1 MGLTSQTGL
10 LASSPQKSSLFK
22 EKSTIEL
29 RCEVTPAPFMLRP
42 YAGLY
47 NPFSQACSVLCNH
60 PADTT
65 TKEFVKRAKDAWVL
79 EGKSHYFQEDLS
91 KFQDQID
98 KEKNRTPHDIVTE
111 DMFRR
116 YTETDSRP
124 LTPAPTLASGKSRG
138 SRRCLTPDQP
148 RQKTTI
154 VLDLRRS
161 HSQETLYYH
170 GYTTSEMTVA
180 QTTSATNERSTL
192 PSLNLSEAT
201 HTRLIKGQCEQ
212 LPPLASPL
220 VLAKRVVKE
229 PVSVRTIKKLINMF
243 PFLISKSKL
252 LQIKRPKEQKSKEKS
267 VVISYDKLTTRK
279 SKRIKRKLLKIPPI
293 IASNC
298 DCSLMHVTR
307 IVVNYAPKNRKRD
320 ASNIVLSMTWA
331 TDQKKRIRLPSVK
344 TKEQTTKTKNVKRKE
359 CYNSEEFFLK
369 LENQLKALNL
379 GKTPR
384 NKKNDGP
391 ASQRSK
397 SDKDLENT
405 PDELVPMDDSG
416 TMEMRRRGKRR
427 RKGRGGSDRL
437 TSAGLAAQAQQDP
450 ETQIAGIGTDS
461 QNPSSRASIAPTNDD
476 DIIIPPIVKT
486 SVAKKTD
493 SFLDDDILKYLHRE
507 VDEEAIE
514 TEFDTKRRY
523 VLQEALRTRPDRPHG
538 LEMQTLL
545 KEMRIPAVS
554 LGDWLHIPRVFSRK
568 NAIFGLPIDSN
579 DLESLTPMI
588 YAARFVTIKK
598 SKQLLYLTV
607 LRKFRPNGYR
617 MPIKDIQEGLTL
629 MMGGVLTSEQAN
641 QFQTIMEWDCYKE
654 EENNSDDI
662 KLTLLDT
669 GYRKQSGGGD
679 AGEVDLDSIKFKTW
693 CGLCAI
699 CERMYG
705 RFPPREKDSPDGIE
719 LSDFSMVETKIV
731 TLKVHSGLAEILN
744 AIRTR

>member
-1 MGLTSQTGL
+1 MGLTSHTGL
-10 LASSPQKSSLFK
+10 LASSPQKISFK
-22 EKSTIEL
+22 EKVSITIQL

-65 TKEFVKRAKDAWVL
+65 TKEFVRRAKDAWVL

-180 QTTSATNERSTL
+180 HTTSATNERSTL
-192 PSLNLSEAT
+192 PSLNLSEST
-201 HTRLIKGQCEQ
+201 HTRLLKGQCEQ

-220 VLAKRVVKE
+220 VLAKRVLKE
-229 PVSVRTIKKLINMF
+229 PVSVRTMKK
-243 PFLISKSKL
+243 
-252 LQIKRPKEQKSKEKS
+252 
-267 VVISYDKLTTRK
+267 
-279 SKRIKRKLLKIPPI
+279 
-293 IASNC
+293 
-298 DCSLMHVTR
+298 
-307 IVVNYAPKNRKRD
+307 
-320 ASNIVLSMTWA
+320 
-331 TDQKKRIRLPSVK
+331 
-344 TKEQTTKTKNVKRKE
+344 
-359 CYNSEEFFLK
+359 
-369 LENQLKALNL
+369 NQLKALNL

-384 NKKNDGP
+384 NKKNDAP

-397 SDKDLENT
+397 SDKELDNN

-476 DIIIPPIVKT
+476 DIIIPPVVKT

-523 VLQEALRTRPDRPHG
+523 VLEEALRTRPDRPHG

-568 NAIFGLPIDSN
+568 NAQFGLPIDSN
-579 DLESLTPMI
+579 DLESITPMM

-629 MMGGVLTSEQAN
+629 MMGGVLTREQAN

-654 EENNSDDI
+654 EETLSDDI

-679 AGEVDLDSIKFKTW
+679 GGEVDIESIKFKTW

-705 RFPPREKDSPDGIE
+705 RFPPQEKDSPDGIE
-719 LSDFSMVETKIV
+719 LSDFSMIETKLV

>member
-29 RCEVTPAPFMLRP
+29 RCEVSPAPFMLRP

-220 VLAKRVVKE
+220 VLAKRVLKE
-229 PVSVRTIKKLINMF
+229 PVSVRTVKK
-243 PFLISKSKL
+243 
-252 LQIKRPKEQKSKEKS
+252 
-267 VVISYDKLTTRK
+267 
-279 SKRIKRKLLKIPPI
+279 
-293 IASNC
+293 
-298 DCSLMHVTR
+298 
-307 IVVNYAPKNRKRD
+307 
-320 ASNIVLSMTWA
+320 
-331 TDQKKRIRLPSVK
+331 
-344 TKEQTTKTKNVKRKE
+344 
-359 CYNSEEFFLK
+359 
-369 LENQLKALNL
+369 NQLKALNL

-461 QNPSSRASIAPTNDD
+461 QNPSSRASIAPTNDG

-641 QFQTIMEWDCYKE
+641 QFQTITEWDCYKE